1 MLLSPYEGQA
11 PKSGLSRHPR
21 LHRLQFCEPTG
32 MGALALH
39 PR

>member
-1 MLLSPYEGQA
+1 MLLSLYESQA

-21 LHRLQFCEPTG
+21 LHRLQFCKPIG
-32 MGALALH
+32 MGALALC